1 MDDFGL
7 PMSFGKKAAPKRNNV
22 RGKVEQTKRA
32 DATPAVEETTAR
44 KRPHSDITTED
55 VPGPTPAETI
65 KQESGTEPNVP
76 APVAR
81 NSKGIVDDA
90 EDDDDDDEDDGSGA
104 LEEQDMPV
112 SHEIILKDHSK
123 AITALAIDSS
133 GARVA
138 TGAHDY
144 DVKLWDFGGM
154 DGRLKPF
161 ATFEPNGSYP
171 VHHVE
176 FSPDSKSLLVISG
189 THQPKLY
196 TRDGE
201 DGVAFNKGDPY
212 IRDMRH
218 TKGHVA
224 DITSGAWNPTSSTEF
239 ITASNDSTIRIWDA
253 TVRTAHKSVIVVR
266 SKERGARTKVTAC
279 AFSADGKTIAGAC
292 EDGTVHIW
300 DARGNLARPSRSC
313 ETAHEKGVGAVSG
326 MAFSRDGTHLVTRG
340 GDDTVKLW
348 DTRSLRKPLFTAS
361 FLPNAYPETNIIFSP
376 DDKTILTG
384 LSVQKDSAAKGE
396 IVVLNREDLTE
407 KKRIPVSEG
416 SVIKVAWHSRINQ
429 LLATTSL
436 GSCHVL
442 YSPTSSIH
450 GALLPLA
457 KMPRQ
462 KARDQVYTSDLPPV
476 IMTPHAL
483 PMFRDE
489 DYRQTKRKK
498 EKERADP
505 VKSHKPQEPL
515 KGAGRGGRVGASA
528 TQHLVQH
535 MFRNTMRDEDPRE
548 ALLKYADKEGTDPV
562 YTKAWQQNQPNPV
575 FDNRGAT
582 TDKKDDESKE

>member
-1 MDDFGL
+1 MDEFGL

-32 DATPAVEETTAR
+32 DAPPSTEETTAR

-55 VPGPTPAETI
+55 AVGSTPVEAVPV
-65 KQESGTEPNVP
+65 KQESGTETDVP
-76 APVAR
+76 ALVA
-81 NSKGIVDDA
+81 NSSRGAANDEDGDDDD
-90 EDDDDDDEDDGSGA
+90 DDDDDDEDDGSGA

-112 SHEIILKDHSK
+112 SHEIVLKDHSK
-123 AITALAIDSS
+123 AITALAVDSS

-144 DVKLWDFGGM
+144 DVKIWDFGGM

-201 DGVAFNKGDPY
+201 DG
-212 IRDMRH
+212 
-218 TKGHVA
+218 GHVA
-224 DITSGAWNPTSSTEF
+224 DITSGAWNPTSSAEF

-279 AFSADGKTIAGAC
+279 AFSSDGKMIAGAC

-384 LSVQKDSAAKGE
+384 LSVQKDSGSKGE
-396 IVVLNREDLTE
+396 IVVLNREGLTE

-575 FDNRGAT
+575 FDNRGVT
-582 TDKKDDESKE
+582 TEKKDEKSEE